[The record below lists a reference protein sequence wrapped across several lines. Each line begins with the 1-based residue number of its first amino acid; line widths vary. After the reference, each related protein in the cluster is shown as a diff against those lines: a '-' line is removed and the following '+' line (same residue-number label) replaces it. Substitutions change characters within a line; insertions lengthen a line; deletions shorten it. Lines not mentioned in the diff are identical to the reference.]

1 MGQDSRSH
9 DAKPQPYLKPTTWL
23 PQWLPK
29 LGSVDQSGIGYW
41 PDLQELGGAEGIR
54 TPDPLH
60 AMEVRYQLRYSPV
73 NRIWSRGIG
82 RPEQHTGCIYLL
94 APTSAH
100 PAGCTPPG
108 QANIAS
114 AAAPAATVPR
124 LSPVLVKGTEIIE
137 QLFGRL

>member
-1 MGQDSRSH
+1 MSEAYDLAPTMASQARQHLSSRDRTLH
-9 DAKPQPYLKPTTWL
+9 LTCKNL
-23 PQWLPK
+23 
-29 LGSVDQSGIGYW
+29 V
-41 PDLQELGGAEGIR
+41 GGAEGIR

-94 APTSAH
+94 ASTSAH

-108 QANIAS
+108 C
-114 AAAPAATVPR
+114 APRVGATGEPRVP
-124 LSPVLVKGTEIIE
+124 LGTC
-137 QLFGRL
+137 

>member
-1 MGQDSRSH
+1 MSEAYDLAPTMAPQARQRLSSRDRTLH
-9 DAKPQPYLKPTTWL
+9 LTCKNL
-23 PQWLPK
+23 
-29 LGSVDQSGIGYW
+29 V
-41 PDLQELGGAEGIR
+41 GGAEGIR

-114 AAAPAATVPR
+114 PAAPAATVPR
-124 LSPVLVKGTEIIE
+124 LSPVLVKGTEI
-137 QLFGRL
+137 